1 MLHARKSLTFGVN
14 DPLFIFRANF
24 AFNNLTS
31 SNRKRWGV
39 LHWYGHSCER
49 LCALWMAL
57 RNDCLLNGVCYIR
70 AAFCTRSE
78 ASQILGPSS
87 LSLSQLSVT
96 PDDFHLLAESTG
108 VKSLSRNG
116 HLLMATWHMK
126 WLLLCDSLGVRQRGS
141 RPATVSSFDCQTP
154 VRFR

>member
-1 MLHARKSLTFGVN
+1 MIHFSFSGLT
-14 DPLFIFRANF
+14 LLLI
-24 AFNNLTS
+24 TS
-31 SNRKRWGV
+31 RHQTEKV
-39 LHWYGHSCER
+39 EE
-49 LCALWMAL
+49 
-57 RNDCLLNGVCYIR
+57 
-70 AAFCTRSE
+70 FCTDMVTHVSDCVLCE
-78 ASQILGPSS
+78 WLWEMNVCWTASVILGPRSARAQKPLRFS
-87 LSLSQLSVT
+87 GPRLSLSQLSVT

-126 WLLLCDSLGVRQRGS
+126 WLLLCDSLGVRQSGS